1 MSDTKVSESNV
12 SEKSVIET
20 FEELAGRLSLTE
32 IVRLQDTLSRAL
44 VHRFEKKVALAFSDV
59 VGSTPYFARFGD
71 EAGRKLQQRHVDLV
85 QSAVSKYGGRIVD
98 TAGDGAFLCFPV
110 LDQAVRALMS
120 MQETIAIDNDS
131 RAVEHR
137 LRVRCGVHFGPAL
150 TDGSLVSGDSV
161 NFCSRVA
168 TSCDAGELRLSS
180 AAFAELTEI
189 GLRFRCLWLEPNE
202 LKSVQLPVEL
212 FALDW
217 RDPQRF
223 PSTLRFDDG
232 EVVPIPRLDVV
243 RFGRLRDQDGQIANE
258 IILTPPE
265 EEDRHR
271 ISRWH
276 FELHLRSTGYVLRS
290 VSSAPTELDGVPLA
304 KGEERPV
311 RPGNR
316 IRVGDVMTIELG
328 HTMAGG
334 DETYLPGH

>member
-1 MSDTKVSESNV
+1 MS
-12 SEKSVIET
+12 ET
-20 FEELAGRLSLTE
+20 FEELAERLSLTE

-44 VHRFEKKVALAFSDV
+44 VHRFEKKLALAFSDV

-85 QSAVSKYGGRIVD
+85 QAAVTKRGGRIVD
-98 TAGDGAFLCFPV
+98 TAGDGAFLCFPL
-110 LDQAVRALMS
+110 LDQAVRALVEL
-120 MQETIAIDNDS
+120 QEAIAVDNDS
-131 RAVEHR
+131 RAPEHR

-150 TDGSLVSGDSV
+150 TDGALVSGDSV

-168 TSCDAGELRLSS
+168 TSCDAGELRLSA

-189 GLRFRCLWLEPNE
+189 GLRLRCRWLGPIE
-202 LKSVQLPVEL
+202 LKGVDRPVEL
-212 FALDW
+212 LTLDW

-223 PSTLRFDDG
+223 PSTLRFEDG
-232 EVVPIPRLDVV
+232 EAVPIPRLDVV

-258 IILTPPE
+258 IILNPAD

-276 FELHLRSTGYVLRS
+276 FELHLRPTGYVLRS

-311 RPGNR
+311 RPGSR

-328 HTMAGG
+328 HTMAAG
-334 DETYLPGH
+334 DETFLPGMRD